1 MAASVGVESTAL
13 LAPTR
18 FTGLDHASVVSL
30 MKFTCTTGSILQKRR
45 RLHIN
50 VLPEFSEALQAAAEL
65 GSRPQADIGSTFDAV
80 GRLLLGSEVVHVAN
94 DSSIG
99 CQLGVERRDLPDVLR
114 LLASAVVAM
123 GAARRARLEGIL
135 SETLPR
141 QCCVRYVEFAAY
153 DETPLPVQMKDDRA
167 DRPPELGGRIVHA
180 GMASGAVAPLGL
192 ASLSLSACGL
202 HVSTTGINQ
211 RIVQSYCGGA
221 AVFKVGQQ
229 YLVMWSKAITPLAV
243 VESNRAAVMK
253 ELQLRV
259 SGVTEWALAFKRQS
273 RITCTD
279 AHAAAIAC
287 ERSIGHDRMSFG
299 NADSMHKKCEVHCTA
314 GVFKKTFALID
325 GNISGMLNCALAMRS
340 GSAMARFRSCLAEE
354 IRSRLDIRHGRPS
367 REAMSYKAK
376 VLQLFVSHGASL
388 ATRRALLLLAPNGDW
403 RSQKVEFYVSAGLG
417 AISKREDVIEH
428 LTSGLTAALCSS
440 QPRLYPRSRWT
451 GADLATDDLG
461 ILECVHKLL
470 STTFFRFAA
479 SHTSGALRSMLLD
492 AGRWAAMYEPAT
504 HTPIRDSATEPG
516 ADDDHADDGL
526 PGLPVMDSQATSA
539 DWIKMNAKRRRL
551 ACAWLATSPLGHIML
566 QRLCMEPLRVYMERQ
581 LKRAGADW
589 EACQPDKVAASDGA
603 RRDFRPTEI
612 ANGSDDKRL
621 QEQVG
626 MLFNQDEM
634 WAAFPPGWRTVGNR
648 NLAFRMLSR
657 LSCCHWQML
666 GREHARFPLQLFR
679 LLDDPALA
687 DRVLS
692 TPNCLLDDFTKAMKS
707 EYPEL
712 RGPEFEVVL
721 STVAIGFMADTSFIE
736 ARHAAVRR
744 TLLASSLQTHQMNFQ
759 NLSARW
765 CLQQFRRRCVQLCPR
780 RSPAKH
786 E

>member
-1 MAASVGVESTAL
+1 MELFTWRKGGGRGRRGRGRGRAWPKKHPIAPVGPSAQTLVAGTSVDRGDSVVAASVGVESTAL

-18 FTGLDHASVVSL
+18 FTGLDHASVASL

-80 GRLLLGSEVVHVAN
+80 GRLFLGSEVVHVAN
-94 DSSIG
+94 DTSIG

-340 GSAMARFRSCLAEE
+340 GSAMARFRSCLAE
-354 IRSRLDIRHGRPS
+354 
-367 REAMSYKAK
+367 
-376 VLQLFVSHGASL
+376 
-388 ATRRALLLLAPNGDW
+388 
-403 RSQKVEFYVSAGLG
+403 
-417 AISKREDVIEH
+417 
-428 LTSGLTAALCSS
+428 
-440 QPRLYPRSRWT
+440 
-451 GADLATDDLG
+451 
-461 ILECVHKLL
+461 
-470 STTFFRFAA
+470 
-479 SHTSGALRSMLLD
+479 
-492 AGRWAAMYEPAT
+492 
-504 HTPIRDSATEPG
+504 
-516 ADDDHADDGL
+516 
-526 PGLPVMDSQATSA
+526 
-539 DWIKMNAKRRRL
+539 
-551 ACAWLATSPLGHIML
+551 
-566 QRLCMEPLRVYMERQ
+566 
-581 LKRAGADW
+581 
-589 EACQPDKVAASDGA
+589 
-603 RRDFRPTEI
+603 
-612 ANGSDDKRL
+612 
-621 QEQVG
+621 
-626 MLFNQDEM
+626 
-634 WAAFPPGWRTVGNR
+634 
-648 NLAFRMLSR
+648 
-657 LSCCHWQML
+657 
-666 GREHARFPLQLFR
+666 
-679 LLDDPALA
+679 
-687 DRVLS
+687 
-692 TPNCLLDDFTKAMKS
+692 
-707 EYPEL
+707 
-712 RGPEFEVVL
+712 
-721 STVAIGFMADTSFIE
+721 
-736 ARHAAVRR
+736 VR
-744 TLLASSLQTHQMNFQ
+744 
-759 NLSARW
+759 
-765 CLQQFRRRCVQLCPR
+765 
-780 RSPAKH
+780 
-786 E
+786 